1 MNDFEDGMFKY
12 LTEPTNYKSANEL
25 SSLLVSINERLKQ
38 EFWDSVSMNLKE
50 ELNKKELIVEY
61 ERNGNSFLFKVV
73 KSDWKEIAIAFDEEL
88 DIGLKINKKCFSKED
103 IVRIAEKYKEE
114 LPQIQN
120 ENEEWLCYK
129 KIENSNFYQF
139 SSFQDLFQILPN
151 NRDKFINKIVD
162 DLASFTINALAI
174 CDEINKLKRK

>member
-50 ELNKKELIVEY
+50 RLNTQELIVKY
-61 ERNGNSFLFKVV
+61 ERDGNSFLFEVV
-73 KSDWKEIAIAFDEEL
+73 KSNWEEIAIGFDEAL
-88 DIGLKINKKCFSKED
+88 DLGLIMKKNKFFEED
-103 IVRIAEKYKEE
+103 VVRIAEKYKEK

-120 ENEEWLCYK
+120 GNEGWLCYQP
-129 KIENSNFYQF
+129 IDNSNFYRF
-139 SSFQDLFQILPN
+139 GSFQELFQILPD
-151 NRDKFINKIVD
+151 NRDKFINQIADYLV
-162 DLASFTINALAI
+162 SFMKKVVEI
-174 CDEINKLKRK
+174 CVEINELKRK